1 MREVEAI
8 SGPEI
13 GPNPNKTSNSTLAI
27 PLQDVFEIKA
37 LRAIVN

>member
-1 MREVEAI
+1 MREVEVI

-13 GPNPNKTSNSTLAI
+13 GPNPNKTRNNILAI
-27 PLQDVFEIKA
+27 PIQDVFEIKA